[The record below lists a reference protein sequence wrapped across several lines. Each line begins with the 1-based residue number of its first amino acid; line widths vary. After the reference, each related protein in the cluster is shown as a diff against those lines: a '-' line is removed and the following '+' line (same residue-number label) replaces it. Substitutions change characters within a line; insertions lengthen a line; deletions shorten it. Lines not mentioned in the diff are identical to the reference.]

1 MFPLKV
7 FFFAQ
12 QNQAGEK
19 NVWPIY
25 EAKKFVEKQTKTQE
39 KISGEREREMEK
51 NTRHRTYS
59 GLVSICTAAFVG
71 LSGSYMYC

>member
-1 MFPLKV
+1 MFPVKV

-12 QNQAGEK
+12 QNQGEK

-39 KISGEREREMEK
+39 KISGEREMEK
-51 NTRHRTYS
+51 N
-59 GLVSICTAAFVG
+59 
-71 LSGSYMYC
+71 